1 LCWAF
6 LLEPNKHMDDTSA
19 APAATEQ
26 NPSAA
31 PAATAQV
38 SETTSGQPLP
48 PELDTGNTPEA
59 VTTGEADAG
68 VDAPKSS
75 NKVPYRERI
84 EQLVQA
90 RRAAELERDHA
101 LNRIREI
108 EQAQQQGHGQQQLDP
123 MAYASDAEYQV
134 AMQREL
140 AKNVSEAVRREMLS
154 DQQRTAETRAT
165 QARDMAWGERIQAFR
180 ERAPDFEQ
188 VALNQGLPLSEAM
201 AEMIKESDFGPE
213 IAYWLGKNP
222 QDSARIAALPPTR
235 AAVEIGRLE
244 ARFMQPAAPRFTQ
257 APAPVKTVSSGNAA
271 ATKSPQDMTFAEYE
285 AMRMAQ
291 MQSKA

>member
-1 LCWAF
+1 
-6 LLEPNKHMDDTSA
+6 MDDNTSA

-26 NPSAA
+26 TPSAA

-48 PELDTGNTPEA
+48 PELDPIGNTPEA
-59 VTTGEADAG
+59 ATTGEADESAN
-68 VDAPKSS
+68 AQQSK

-90 RRAAELERDHA
+90 RRAAEQEAAHWRSVW
-101 LNRIREI
+101 EQSQ
-108 EQAQQQGHGQQQLDP
+108 QAQQQSHPGQQSLDP
-123 MAYASDAEYQV
+123 MAYASDAEYQA

-140 AKNVSEAVRREMLS
+140 AQRVSAAVREQLLS
-154 DQQRTAETRAT
+154 DQQHTAETRAA
-165 QARDMAWGERIQAFR
+165 QARDQVWSERVSAFR
-180 ERAPDFEQ
+180 EKATDFEQ
-188 VALNQGLPLSEAM
+188 VAFNQNLPLSEAM

-222 QDSARIAALPPTR
+222 KDSARIAALPPTR

-271 ATKSPQDMTFAEYE
+271 PVKSLQDMSFAEYE
-285 AMRMAQ
+285 AARMAQ
-291 MQSKA
+291 MQSKAK